1 MVINQL
7 FFLYSLGKWE
17 DAVHSARLAV
27 VCAHKR
33 MDATGVRDLGSLLD
47 GSTSLL
53 ATYYTL
59 AVMLERSGV
68 STEVLAM
75 EWYTRVVKTASK
87 MITKHERAQSDID
100 SVSRPEQQ
108 GLELMHLSEIIYN
121 QMINLS
127 HLSEEAK
134 IRLQRSSS
142 PRNGFVEESKY
153 FLQ

>member
-1 MVINQL
+1 
-7 FFLYSLGKWE
+7 
-17 DAVHSARLAV
+17 

-33 MDATGVRDLGSLLD
+33 MDAIGVRDLGSLLD

-68 STEVLAM
+68 STEVLAL

-87 MITKHERAQSDID
+87 MIMKHERAQSDID
-100 SVSRPEQQ
+100 SVSRSEQQ
-108 GLELMHLSEIIYN
+108 GLEHMHLSEITYN

-127 HLSEEAK
+127 HLSEESK
-134 IRLQRSSS
+134 IRLQRLSS

-153 FLQ
+153 FLQCMSKCDVRLAMGMIDKLVMEIN